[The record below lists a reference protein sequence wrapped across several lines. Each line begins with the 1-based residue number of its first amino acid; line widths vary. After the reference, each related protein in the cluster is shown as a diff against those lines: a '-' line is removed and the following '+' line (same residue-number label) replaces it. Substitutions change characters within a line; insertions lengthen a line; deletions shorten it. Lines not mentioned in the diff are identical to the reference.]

1 MLKFMTKQDNAI
13 DKRRRNN
20 YSIALLLERKR
31 KMKNLKNLLK
41 FSILLSLIFAMSVFI
56 NPNNVNAEGGE
67 NTITI
72 NNTNPG
78 HVYNAYQIFAGIKS
92 DNNLN
97 KVTWG
102 SGVSAEFKK
111 SQEALAYAKKIED
124 RPNDIDTVTEDL
136 ANNLS
141 DTYATSTYD
150 DTAKNYN
157 ITDLDSGYYML
168 VDSTNDNVKDSYSKY
183 LVQLV
188 GDCDV
193 TVELKNDTPS
203 VTKKVK
209 ENSKEVSYD
218 DDNKSEE
225 YLGTG
230 YNDVADYCV
239 GDHVPFELIGT
250 LPSNLT
256 DYKTYKYIYH
266 DTLSDGLDFD
276 NDSLSITT
284 DGKEI
289 KDKFKVTYDN
299 HKLTLACD
307 DIKTVD
313 GIKNGS
319 KVIVKYTATLNGKA
333 AIGQKGNENSVTLE
347 YSNNPTKKGEGTTG
361 TTPKDEAIVFTYELD
376 ANKIDSATKKVL
388 PGAKFKL
395 YKMNGE
401 MKLYAS
407 IVDGKVTS
415 WNKTGNEIVSGSDGL
430 FKITGLDDGE
440 YYLEETDA
448 PSGYKK
454 LNAPVKFVIT
464 ASTNNDQDWNGDPAT
479 ALTKLSITVNDKK
492 QDGDVVNGIVTSTI
506 ENTSSVQLPST
517 GSQGTIALLI
527 GGLFTI
533 VTAIL
538 YKLRKFHD

>member
-1 MLKFMTKQDNAI
+1 
-13 DKRRRNN
+13 
-20 YSIALLLERKR
+20 
-31 KMKNLKNLLK
+31 
-41 FSILLSLIFAMSVFI
+41 MSVFI

-141 DTYATSTYD
+141 DTYATSTFD
-150 DTAKNYN
+150 DSAKNYN

-203 VTKKVK
+203 VIKKVK
-209 ENSKEVSYD
+209 ENTKDVSFED
-218 DDNKSEE
+218 EKKSEE
-225 YLGTG
+225 YLGKG
-230 YNDVADYCV
+230 YNDVADYCE

-307 DIKTVD
+307 NIKTID

-319 KVIVKYTATLNGKA
+319 KVIVKYTATLNGQA
-333 AIGQKGNENSVTLE
+333 SIGQKGNKNAVTLE

-401 MKLYAS
+401 VKLYAG

-430 FKITGLDDGE
+430 FKIMGLDDGE

-448 PSGYKK
+448 PLGYKK
-454 LNAPVKFVIT
+454 LNTPVKFVIT
-464 ASTNNDQDWNGDPAT
+464 ANTNNDQNWNGDPAT
-479 ALTKLSITVNDKK
+479 ALTKLSIAVNDKK
-492 QDGDVVNGIVTSTI
+492 QDGDVVNGIVTSTV

-533 VTAIL
+533 AAAIL
-538 YKLRKFHD
+538 YKLRRFHD

>member
-1 MLKFMTKQDNAI
+1 
-13 DKRRRNN
+13 
-20 YSIALLLERKR
+20 
-31 KMKNLKNLLK
+31 MKNLKNLLK
-41 FSILLSLIFAMSVFI
+41 FSVLLSLILTMSVFI
-56 NPNNVNAEGGE
+56 NPNSVHAEGGE

-72 NNTNPG
+72 NNENPG
-78 HVYNAYQIFAGIKS
+78 HIYKAYQIFTGKKNGESLTEI
-92 DNNLN
+92 
-97 KVTWG
+97 VWG
-102 SGVSAEFKK
+102 SGLAESFQK
-111 SQEALAYAKKIED
+111 SQNALELAKKIED
-124 RPNDIDTVTEDL
+124 QSKDVDSITEDL

-141 DTYATSTYD
+141 DTYTESTFD
-150 DTAKNYN
+150 KDAKNYN
-157 ITDLDSGYYML
+157 ITGLDSGYYML

-183 LVQLV
+183 LVELV

-193 TVELKNDTPS
+193 TVDLKNDTPS
-203 VTKKVK
+203 VIKKVK

-347 YSNNPTKKGEGTTG
+347 YSNNPTKKSEGTTG

-388 PGAKFKL
+388 PGAKFKI
-395 YKMNGE
+395 YKLLGE
-401 MKLYAS
+401 EKSYAN
-407 IVDGKVTS
+407 IIDGKVTA

-448 PSGYKK
+448 PLGYKK

-464 ASTNNDQDWNGDPAT
+464 AETNNDQNWNGDPAT
-479 ALTKLSITVNDKK
+479 ALTKLSIAVNDKK

-533 VTAIL
+533 AAAIL
-538 YKLRKFHD
+538 YKLRRFHD